1 MSRDEVE
8 RVFVGRLGGTA
19 VFDPIGDP
27 VGKVYDVVVLL
38 HRRPPV
44 AIGLVVEVTRAH
56 RVFVPITRVT
66 AIKSGAVITTGL
78 VNLRRFQ
85 ARPLETC
92 AIQDVLDRVVT
103 LKDGSGQAQILDL
116 GIERQ
121 KDRTWAVTELYVA
134 RARRGAFRTKLGET
148 LHVGIAEV
156 TGLTVGGADQAAD
169 SLLATLGDMK
179 PADMAD
185 ALHDLSDSRM
195 LSVASQLPDTR
206 LANVLE
212 ELEEDDQVKIVSS
225 LDPARAADVLDVMQ
239 PDDAADL
246 VAELPREVAANLLE
260 LMEPEEAKD
269 VRRLLAYDEE
279 TAGGLMTT
287 EPVVLAPDDTVATM
301 LAHVQ
306 RRDIPPALAAIAMI
320 ARPPLET
327 PTGKFIGVVHLQRAL
342 REPPNVMLGNIVDTD
357 LEAVTPDRSV
367 DYLTRTMA
375 TYNLTAIPV
384 VGPNSG
390 SLLGAVSVDDVLD
403 HLLPDDWRWDDRAE
417 AEQAAIAEAEA
428 AAGDEE
434 TEQDTASA
442 LASDDAEGAPND
454 EDDAPASSPTVSAI
468 LADKVRH
475 KQTRQETGKEA
486 GRETGK
492 EVNPDV

>member
-44 AIGLVVEVTRAH
+44 AVGLVVEVTRAH

-116 GIERQ
+116 AIEKQ
-121 KDRTWAVTELYVA
+121 KDFTWAVSELYVA
-134 RARRGAFRTKLGET
+134 RSRRGPFRTKLGET
-148 LHVGIAEV
+148 MLVGVEEV
-156 TGLTVGGADQAAD
+156 TGLAVSGANQGAD

-195 LSVASQLPDTR
+195 LSVASQLPDSR
-206 LANVLE
+206 LADVLE

-246 VAELPREVAANLLE
+246 VAELPQEVAANLLE

-342 REPPNVMLGNIVDTD
+342 REPPHIMLGNIVDTD

-384 VGPNSG
+384 VGPTSG

-434 TEQDTASA
+434 TQQGTASA
-442 LASDDAEGAPND
+442 LASDDAEGAPGD
-454 EDDAPASSPTVSAI
+454 EDDDPAPLYPMSAVP
-468 LADKVRH
+468 ADSVRH
-475 KQTRQETGKEA
+475 PQTPQETGKEA
-486 GRETGK
+486 GE
-492 EVNPDV
+492 EVSPDV

>member
-27 VGKVYDVVVLL
+27 VGKVYDVVVLM

-134 RARRGAFRTKLGET
+134 RSRRGAFRTKLGET
-148 LHVGIAEV
+148 LHVGIEEV

-195 LSVASQLPDTR
+195 LSVASQLPDSR
-206 LANVLE
+206 LADVLE

-287 EPVVLAPDDTVATM
+287 EPVVLAPDDRHHAR
-301 LAHVQ
+301 ARAAPRHSP
-306 RRDIPPALAAIAMI
+306 RSGRYRDDCPP
-320 ARPPLET
+320 T
-327 PTGKFIGVVHLQRAL
+327 P
-342 REPPNVMLGNIVDTD
+342 
-357 LEAVTPDRSV
+357 
-367 DYLTRTMA
+367 
-375 TYNLTAIPV
+375 
-384 VGPNSG
+384 
-390 SLLGAVSVDDVLD
+390 
-403 HLLPDDWRWDDRAE
+403 
-417 AEQAAIAEAEA
+417 
-428 AAGDEE
+428 
-434 TEQDTASA
+434 
-442 LASDDAEGAPND
+442 
-454 EDDAPASSPTVSAI
+454 
-468 LADKVRH
+468 
-475 KQTRQETGKEA
+475 
-486 GRETGK
+486 
-492 EVNPDV
+492 